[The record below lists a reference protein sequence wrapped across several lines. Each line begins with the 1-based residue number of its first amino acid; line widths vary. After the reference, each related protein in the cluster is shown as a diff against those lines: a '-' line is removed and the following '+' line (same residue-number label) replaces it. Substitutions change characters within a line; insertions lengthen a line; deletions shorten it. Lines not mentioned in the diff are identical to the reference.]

1 MAERAERWAG
11 WVLKGGKFAWSLLPS
26 RVKKNMDD
34 RLFYAIFQMTRV
46 TNDAYKAPPP
56 PPPER

>member
-1 MAERAERWAG
+1 MGTRAERWAG
-11 WVLKGGKFAWSLLPS
+11 RLLKGGKMAWSLLPENL
-26 RVKKNMDD
+26 KKDLDD

-46 TNDAYKAPPP
+46 TNDAYKPPP